1 MDCLRLYSFEHRYTD
16 LIKRLGK
23 QRIGPLT
30 ETLAYLKPSYL
41 RPSLSDYT
49 KEGIIKN
56 LISRIESL
64 FPDTCLICNKEYR
77 IQLDDPPILPCEK
90 CGQESHLEC
99 LKAIIGN
106 PEELTMDSVKTLV
119 NPFNLPGWSYNCL
132 HCRKELIPSPDADV
146 KTSVLNQEKKQSKNQ
161 RTQSSSST
169 LQIPA
174 DIDQT
179 DQIAANPP
187 VEELQI
193 TVPPAALNEEAT
205 ENQADSAEP
214 PEPERERTNSQNY
227 PPSHPRSLKAS
238 CTKAKSC
245 RADHPKIPYPSE

>member
-1 MDCLRLYSFEHRYTD
+1 MDSKAILAQLCAQAPSNEIRDCLRLYSFEHRYTD

-30 ETLAYLKPSYL
+30 EILAYLKPSYL
-41 RPSLSDYT
+41 RLSLSDYT

-106 PEELTMDSVKTLV
+106 PVELTMDSVKTLV
-119 NPFNLPGWSYNCL
+119 NPFNLPGWSYNYL

-146 KTSVLNQEKKQSKNQ
+146 KTSVLNQEKNKVKT
-161 RTQSSSST
+161 R
-169 LQIPA
+169 
-174 DIDQT
+174 
-179 DQIAANPP
+179 
-187 VEELQI
+187 
-193 TVPPAALNEEAT
+193 
-205 ENQADSAEP
+205 EP
-214 PEPERERTNSQNY
+214 NLHHQPY
-227 PPSHPRSLKAS
+227 
-238 CTKAKSC
+238 
-245 RADHPKIPYPSE
+245 KIQLI